1 MPSLRS
7 QARRLA
13 IALARRI
20 APTEIETALRFAE
33 ARSYAAFPKRN
44 AEAVEDVPAGRVLV
58 LSPHPDDEAIGMGGT
73 LLKHV
78 DNGSEVTVL
87 YLTDGG
93 GLEEPRDHMR
103 AVRRAEA
110 ESLGAATGVRQVF
123 WSNED
128 TRLTN
133 DAPTVEAMV
142 ELLRELRPELIYTPS
157 IFDHHY
163 DHFST
168 NQILVDALDR
178 LPDLAATVLGYEVW
192 DDVPFPNWIVDVS
205 AEADRKDALL
215 AHYPTPLSYTDFTQL
230 CRSRTSVHFALYVTS
245 ERERAS
251 HGFAEAFLRF
261 DARTYSEL
269 HHAWV
274 RALRADGNEQVAH
287 LEPG

>member
-1 MPSLRS
+1 MASPRSL
-7 QARRLA
+7 ARRLA
-13 IALARRI
+13 IALARRM

-33 ARSYAAFPKRN
+33 ARSFAAFPKRN
-44 AEAVEDVPAGRVLV
+44 AEAVSEVPRGRVLV

-93 GLEEPRDHMR
+93 GLEEPRDKMR

-110 ESLGAATGVRQVF
+110 EALGAATGVRQVF
-123 WSNED
+123 WTNED

-133 DAPTVEAMV
+133 DALTVDAMTD
-142 ELLRELRPELIYTPS
+142 LLRELRPQHIYTPS

-168 NQILVDALDR
+168 NQILVEALDR
-178 LPDLAATVLGYEVW
+178 LADLEATVLGYEVW
-192 DDVPFPNWIVDVS
+192 DDVPFPNFIVDIS
-205 AEADRKDALL
+205 GEADRKDELL

-245 ERERAS
+245 ERKRAAL
-251 HGFAEAFLRF
+251 GFAEAFLRF
-261 DARTYSEL
+261 DPRTYSEL

-274 RALRADGNEQVAH
+274 RALRAAGNEQVAH
-287 LEPG
+287 LRPS